1 MPGDSSNQRPQYAT
15 PIQVTGTP
23 IRYGTPIGQGTQLMG
38 TPIPREMLRVQG
50 GDPATPSRG
59 SISGRMRAASLSVR
73 GAIGSYQHS
82 QAQLYGT
89 FLGSP
94 SNASRMRREL
104 DEEEGTMSDDGDLTD
119 GGEYSDEEREEGD
132 DYDVDE
138 DQEQDGLLDTQHL
151 LIRAGPALSEFGTSP
166 RSILR
171 ETGSVASSPDE
182 RRLLLATKV
191 PTYSD
196 NTSDRGRSR
205 GQTLGSTASPHM
217 RRLSLNRRKSISRPP
232 RGSSSYGQTLFN
244 AIAILLGVGMLSEPL
259 AFAYA
264 GWIGGFMLITFYG
277 FLTCYTAKI
286 LARIILSDGRLRT
299 YADIGQKAFGPRS
312 NAFTSLLFCLELFS
326 LRRVRIYVVLVVL
339 FSDSMHA
346 VAPQFSSHEYK
357 VLGLIVLLPS
367 IFLPLHLLS
376 FASLL
381 GILATVFIIAVIF
394 IDGFSK
400 AQAPGSLWEAA
411 PTDLAPNWA
420 ALPVSFGLFMAGV
433 SDSRKPYRVRTD
445 KCIAG
450 FVVLSMYLWSPE
462 QFAGHAVIPSLAR
475 DMAEPERFDSMIN
488 WAFFVATLIYGIVG
502 AGGYVMFG
510 RGVSDEVSVDLMKIP
525 EYNQT
530 LNKIAVWMLVISPL
544 TKFALCTRPLNV
556 TIEIMLGIDQSH
568 APAHSSERPPSP
580 SHKQQAY
587 PDLIPSHHAREQRNK
602 ILRVIERISL
612 ALAVVAVAILFPE
625 FGVVMAFLG
634 AFSAFMLCVI
644 GPICA
649 KAALN
654 KRLEVLDAGLLV
666 VAIAMAGAGT
676 WVAFVTGTGA

>member
-1 MPGDSSNQRPQYAT
+1 MPSDTSNQRPQYAT
-15 PIQVTGTP
+15 PIHITGTP
-23 IRYGTPIGQGTQLMG
+23 IRYGTPVGQGTQLMG
-38 TPIPREMLRVQG
+38 TPIPSQRL
-50 GDPATPSRG
+50 PATPSRN
-59 SISGRMRAASLSVR
+59 SLSGRVRAASLSVR
-73 GAIGSYQHS
+73 DAIGSYQHS
-82 QAQLYGT
+82 QAQLYGLY
-89 FLGSP
+89 LGSP
-94 SNASRMRREL
+94 SNASHMRREV
-104 DEEEGTMSDDGDLTD
+104 DEEEGIVSEDGDLTD
-119 GGEYSDEEREEGD
+119 EEGDWSDEEQDESDE
-132 DYDVDE
+132 YDVDE
-138 DQEQDGLLDTQHL
+138 GQEQGEALGTQHL
-151 LIRAGPALSEFGTSP
+151 IIRPGTALSEDGTSP

-171 ETGSVASSPDE
+171 EHDSVASSPDE
-182 RRLLLATKV
+182 RRLLLSTKV

-196 NTSDRGRSR
+196 NMSDSRGRPH
-205 GQTLGSTASPHM
+205 GHTLGNTASPRM
-217 RRLSLNRRKSISRPP
+217 RRLSIINRRKSLSRLP

-312 NAFTSLLFCLELFS
+312 NAFTSSLFCLELFS
-326 LRRVRIYVVLVVL
+326 LSVVLVVL

-357 VLGLIVLLPS
+357 ILGLIILLPS

-381 GILATVFIIAVIF
+381 GILATVFIIVVIF

-400 AQAPGSLWEAA
+400 TQAPGSLWEAA

-420 ALPVSFGLFMAGV
+420 SLPVAFGLFMAG
-433 SDSRKPYRVRTD
+433 
-445 KCIAG
+445 
-450 FVVLSMYLWSPE
+450 
-462 QFAGHAVIPSLAR
+462 FAGHAVIPSLAR
-475 DMAEPERFDSMIN
+475 DMAEPEHFDSMIN

-502 AGGYVMFG
+502 AGGYIMFG
-510 RGVSDEVSVDLMKIP
+510 RDVSDEVSVDMMKIP

-530 LNKIAVWMLVISPL
+530 LNRIAVWMLVISPL

-556 TIEIMLGIDQSH
+556 TIEIMLGIDQAH
-568 APAHSSERPPSP
+568 ASTHSSEQPPSP
-580 SHKQQAY
+580 SHKQGHI
-587 PDLIPSHHAREQRNK
+587 DIVPSHHAREQRNR
-602 ILRVIERISL
+602 ILRAIERISL

-654 KRLEVLDAGLLV
+654 RKLEVLDAFLLI
-666 VAIAMAGAGT
+666 VAIGMAAAGT
-676 WVAFVTGTGA
+676 WVAFVTGAGA

>member
-1 MPGDSSNQRPQYAT
+1 MPGDTHNQRTYAT
-15 PIQVTGTP
+15 PIQATGTR
-23 IRYGTPIGQGTQLMG
+23 IRYGTPISQGTQLMG
-38 TPIPREMLRVQG
+38 TPIPRQTLRIQG
-50 GDPATPSRG
+50 GDSTVQRRG
-59 SISGRMRAASLSVR
+59 SFSGRVRAASLSVR
-73 GAIGSYQHS
+73 DAIGSYQHS

-94 SNASRMRREL
+94 SNASHMRRGAD
-104 DEEEGTMSDDGDLTD
+104 DEEANMSEDGDFTD
-119 GGEYSDEEREEGD
+119 QEEWSDEEGEYG

-138 DQEQDGLLDTQHL
+138 DQERHDGPRTPDAQHL
-151 LIRAGPALSEFGTSP
+151 IIRPGPALSEYGTSP
-166 RSILR
+166 QSILR
-171 ETGSVASSPDE
+171 EPGSVASSPDE
-182 RRLLLATKV
+182 RRLLLTTKV
-191 PTYSD
+191 PSYSD
-196 NTSDRGRSR
+196 DASEIRGRPH
-205 GQTLGSTASPHM
+205 GQTFASTASPRT
-217 RRLSLNRRKSISRPP
+217 RRLSIISRRKSVSRPP

-264 GWIGGFMLITFYG
+264 GWVGGFMLITFYG

-299 YADIGQKAFGPRS
+299 YADIGQKAFGPKS

-326 LRRVRIYVVLVVL
+326 LSVVLVVL

-357 VLGLIVLLPS
+357 VLGLIILLPS

-381 GILATVFIIAVIF
+381 GILATVFIIVVIF
-394 IDGFSK
+394 VDGFSK
-400 AQAPGSLWEAA
+400 TQAPGSLWESA

-420 ALPVSFGLFMAGV
+420 ALPVSFGLFMAG
-433 SDSRKPYRVRTD
+433 
-445 KCIAG
+445 
-450 FVVLSMYLWSPE
+450 
-462 QFAGHAVIPSLAR
+462 FAGHAVIPSLAR
-475 DMAEPERFDSMIN
+475 DMAEPEHFDSMIN

-510 RGVSDEVSVDLMKIP
+510 RDVSDEVSVDMMRIP

-556 TIEIMLGIDQSH
+556 TIEIMLGIEQPH
-568 APAHSSERPPSP
+568 APAHSPEQPPSP
-580 SHKQQAY
+580 SHKQQAHI
-587 PDLIPSHHAREQRNK
+587 DMVPSHHAREKRNK
-602 ILRVIERISL
+602 VLRAIERTSL

-654 KRLEVLDAGLLV
+654 RKLEVLDAFLLV
-666 VAIAMAGAGT
+666 IAVGMAGLGT
-676 WVAFVTGTGA
+676 WVAFATGKGSVVCHCLE

>member
-1 MPGDSSNQRPQYAT
+1 MR
-15 PIQVTGTP
+15 
-23 IRYGTPIGQGTQLMG
+23 QL
-38 TPIPREMLRVQG
+38 
-50 GDPATPSRG
+50 
-59 SISGRMRAASLSVR
+59 SI
-73 GAIGSYQHS
+73 I
-82 QAQLYGT
+82 
-89 FLGSP
+89 
-94 SNASRMRREL
+94 
-104 DEEEGTMSDDGDLTD
+104 
-119 GGEYSDEEREEGD
+119 
-132 DYDVDE
+132 
-138 DQEQDGLLDTQHL
+138 
-151 LIRAGPALSEFGTSP
+151 
-166 RSILR
+166 
-171 ETGSVASSPDE
+171 
-182 RRLLLATKV
+182 
-191 PTYSD
+191 
-196 NTSDRGRSR
+196 
-205 GQTLGSTASPHM
+205 
-217 RRLSLNRRKSISRPP
+217 NRRKSVSRLP

-312 NAFTSLLFCLELFS
+312 NAFTSSLFCLELFS
-326 LRRVRIYVVLVVL
+326 LSVVLVVL

-357 VLGLIVLLPS
+357 ILGLIILLPS

-381 GILATVFIIAVIF
+381 GILATVFIIIVIF
-394 IDGFSK
+394 VDGFSK

-420 ALPVSFGLFMAGV
+420 SLPVAFGLFMAG
-433 SDSRKPYRVRTD
+433 
-445 KCIAG
+445 
-450 FVVLSMYLWSPE
+450 
-462 QFAGHAVIPSLAR
+462 FAGHAVIPSLAR
-475 DMAEPERFDSMIN
+475 DMAEPEHFDSMIN

-502 AGGYVMFG
+502 AGGYIMFG
-510 RGVSDEVSVDLMKIP
+510 RNVSDEVSVDMMKIP

-568 APAHSSERPPSP
+568 ASTHSSEQPHSP
-580 SHKQQAY
+580 SHKQGHV
-587 PDLIPSHHAREQRNK
+587 DTVPSHHAREQRNK
-602 ILRVIERISL
+602 VLRAVERISL

-625 FGVVMAFLG
+625 FGIVMAFLG

-654 KRLEVLDAGLLV
+654 RKLEVLDAFLLV
-666 VAIAMAGAGT
+666 IAVGMAAAGT
-676 WVAFVTGTGA
+676 WVSFVSGVGA

>member
-1 MPGDSSNQRPQYAT
+1 MASNTPNQRSHPT
-15 PIQVTGTP
+15 LIQTTGTP
-23 IRYGTPIGQGTQLMG
+23 IRYGTPVGQGTHLIG
-38 TPIPREMLRVQG
+38 TPIPRQNLQVQG
-50 GDPATPSRG
+50 GDPDTPRRS
-59 SISGRMRAASLSVR
+59 SFSGRMRAASLSVR
-73 GAIGSYQHS
+73 DAIGSYQHS
-82 QAQLYGT
+82 QTQLYGT

-94 SNASRMRREL
+94 SNVSHMRRRLE
-104 DEEEGTMSDDGDLTD
+104 DEEANVSEDGDLT
-119 GGEYSDEEREEGD
+119 GEEEWSDEEREGD

-138 DQEQDGLLDTQHL
+138 EQEQDDESHDLDAQR
-151 LIRAGPALSEFGTSP
+151 LIIRPGPMLNEYGTSP

-171 ETGSVASSPDE
+171 EPGSVASSPDE

-196 NTSDRGRSR
+196 NASDSRGRPL
-205 GQTLGSTASPHM
+205 GQTFTSNSSPRT
-217 RRLSLNRRKSISRPP
+217 RRLSIVSRRKSISRPP

-264 GWIGGFMLITFYG
+264 GWVGGFILITFYG

-326 LRRVRIYVVLVVL
+326 LRRVRIY
-339 FSDSMHA
+339 DSMHA

-357 VLGLIVLLPS
+357 VLGLIMYVQDICLILT
-367 IFLPLHLLS
+367 IDLTIA
-376 FASLL
+376 ASTPHMHVK
-381 GILATVFIIAVIF
+381 LAQLT
-394 IDGFSK
+394 
-400 AQAPGSLWEAA
+400 QAPGSLWEAA

-420 ALPVSFGLFMAGV
+420 ALPVSFGLFMAG
-433 SDSRKPYRVRTD
+433 
-445 KCIAG
+445 
-450 FVVLSMYLWSPE
+450 
-462 QFAGHAVIPSLAR
+462 FAGHAVIPSLAR
-475 DMAEPERFDSMIN
+475 DMAEPEHFDSMIN
-488 WAFFVATLIYGIVG
+488 WAFFVATLVYGIVG

-510 RGVSDEVSVDLMKIP
+510 RDVSDEVSVDLMKIP

-530 LNKIAVWMLVISPL
+530 LNKVAVWMLVISPL
-544 TKFALCTRPLNV
+544 TKFALCTRPLNI
-556 TIEIMLGIDQSH
+556 TIEIMLGIEQSH
-568 APAHSSERPPSP
+568 APAHSPERPPSP
-580 SHKQQAY
+580 SQKQQAHI
-587 PDLIPSHHAREQRNK
+587 DMVPSHQAREKRNK
-602 ILRVIERISL
+602 ILRAIERTGL

-649 KAALN
+649 KSALN
-654 KRLEVLDAGLLV
+654 RKVEVLDAFLLV
-666 VAIAMAGAGT
+666 VAVGMAGAGT
-676 WVAFVTGTGA
+676 WVAFATGKGA

>member
-1 MPGDSSNQRPQYAT
+1 MPSDSSNQQPQYTT
-15 PIQVTGTP
+15 PVQVTGTP

-38 TPIPREMLRVQG
+38 TPIPVQRLRMQG
-50 GDPATPSRG
+50 GDPATPNRG
-59 SISGRMRAASLSVR
+59 SFSGRMRAASLSVR
-73 GAIGSYQHS
+73 DAIGSYQHS
-82 QAQLYGT
+82 QAQLYGS

-94 SNASRMRREL
+94 SNVSHMRRGVE
-104 DEEEGTMSDDGDLTD
+104 DEEAMMSEDGDLTD
-119 GGEYSDEEREEGD
+119 EDEEWSGEEQEGGD
-132 DYDVDE
+132 YGADE
-138 DQEQDGLLDTQHL
+138 DQEQDDIPDAQTL
-151 LIRAGPALSEFGTSP
+151 LIRPGPALSEYGTSP

-171 ETGSVASSPDE
+171 EPGSVVSSPDE

-196 NTSDRGRSR
+196 NSDSQGRPRGR
-205 GQTLGSTASPHM
+205 TLGSTASPRI
-217 RRLSLNRRKSISRPP
+217 RRLSIINRRKSMSRPP

-264 GWIGGFMLITFYG
+264 GWIGGFILITFYG

-357 VLGLIVLLPS
+357 VLGLIILLPS

-381 GILATVFIIAVIF
+381 GILATVFIIVVIF
-394 IDGFSK
+394 VDGFSK
-400 AQAPGSLWEAA
+400 
-411 PTDLAPNWA
+411 
-420 ALPVSFGLFMAGV
+420 
-433 SDSRKPYRVRTD
+433 
-445 KCIAG
+445 
-450 FVVLSMYLWSPE
+450 
-462 QFAGHAVIPSLAR
+462 FAGHAVIPSLAR

-488 WAFFVATLIYGIVG
+488 WAFFVATLIYGVVG

-510 RGVSDEVSVDLMKIP
+510 RDVSDEVSVDLMKIT

-556 TIEIMLGIDQSH
+556 TIEIMLGIDQCNP
-568 APAHSSERPPSP
+568 PAHSPEQPPSP
-580 SHKQQAY
+580 SQKQQVST
-587 PDLIPSHHAREQRNK
+587 DIVPSHHAREQRNM
-602 ILRVIERISL
+602 ILRAIERTSL

-649 KAALN
+649 KTAMN
-654 KRLEVLDAGLLV
+654 RKLEVLDAVLLV
-666 VAIAMAGAGT
+666 VAVGMAASGT
-676 WVAFVTGTGA
+676 WVAFTTGGGV

>member
-1 MPGDSSNQRPQYAT
+1 MASNTPNQRSHPT
-15 PIQVTGTP
+15 LIQTTGTP
-23 IRYGTPIGQGTQLMG
+23 IRYGTPVGQGTHLMG
-38 TPIPREMLRVQG
+38 TPIPRQNLQVQG
-50 GDPATPSRG
+50 GDPDTPRRS
-59 SISGRMRAASLSVR
+59 SFSGRMRAASLSVR
-73 GAIGSYQHS
+73 DAIGSYQHS
-82 QAQLYGT
+82 QTQLYGT

-94 SNASRMRREL
+94 SNVSHMRRRLE
-104 DEEEGTMSDDGDLTD
+104 DEEANVSEDGDLT
-119 GGEYSDEEREEGD
+119 GEEEWSDEEREGD

-138 DQEQDGLLDTQHL
+138 EQEQDDESHDLDAQR
-151 LIRAGPALSEFGTSP
+151 LIIRPGPMLNEYGTSP

-171 ETGSVASSPDE
+171 EPGSVASSPDE

-196 NTSDRGRSR
+196 NASDSRGRPL
-205 GQTLGSTASPHM
+205 GQTFTSNSSPRT
-217 RRLSLNRRKSISRPP
+217 RRLSIVSRRKSISRPP

-264 GWIGGFMLITFYG
+264 GWVGGFILITFYG

-326 LRRVRIYVVLVVL
+326 LSVVLVVL

-357 VLGLIVLLPS
+357 VLGLIILLPS

-381 GILATVFIIAVIF
+381 GILATVFIIVVIF
-394 IDGFSK
+394 VDGFSK
-400 AQAPGSLWEAA
+400 TQAPGSLWEAA

-420 ALPVSFGLFMAGV
+420 ALPVSFGLFMAG
-433 SDSRKPYRVRTD
+433 
-445 KCIAG
+445 
-450 FVVLSMYLWSPE
+450 
-462 QFAGHAVIPSLAR
+462 FAGHAVIPSLAR
-475 DMAEPERFDSMIN
+475 DMAEPEHFDSMIN
-488 WAFFVATLIYGIVG
+488 WAFFVATLVYGIVG

-510 RGVSDEVSVDLMKIP
+510 RDVSDEVSVDLMKIP

-530 LNKIAVWMLVISPL
+530 LNKVAVWMLVISPL
-544 TKFALCTRPLNV
+544 TKFALCTRPLNI
-556 TIEIMLGIDQSH
+556 TIEIMLGIEQSH
-568 APAHSSERPPSP
+568 TPAHSPERPPSP
-580 SHKQQAY
+580 SQKQQAHI
-587 PDLIPSHHAREQRNK
+587 DMVPSHQAREKRNK
-602 ILRVIERISL
+602 ILRAIERTGL

-649 KAALN
+649 KSALN
-654 KRLEVLDAGLLV
+654 RKVEVLDAFLLV
-666 VAIAMAGAGT
+666 VAVGMAGAGT
-676 WVAFVTGTGA
+676 WVAFATGKGA

>member
-50 GDPATPSRG
+50 GDSATPGRESL
-59 SISGRMRAASLSVR
+59 SGRMRAASMSVR

-94 SNASRMRREL
+94 SNSSRMRREL
-104 DEEEGTMSDDGDLTD
+104 DEEEGIMSEDGDLTGD
-119 GGEYSDEEREEGD
+119 EGEYSDEEREEGD
-132 DYDVDE
+132 DYDVNEAQYQDE
-138 DQEQDGLLDTQHL
+138 LLDTQHL
-151 LIRAGPALSEFGTSP
+151 LIRAGPALSELGTSP

-171 ETGSVASSPDE
+171 EPGSVVSSPDE

-196 NTSDRGRSR
+196 NTSDRGRPR
-205 GQTLGSTASPHM
+205 GQLGSPASPRM

-312 NAFTSLLFCLELFS
+312 NAFTSSLFCLELFS
-326 LRRVRIYVVLVVL
+326 LSVVLVVL

-381 GILATVFIIAVIF
+381 GILATVFIIVVIF

-400 AQAPGSLWEAA
+400 PQAPGSLWEAA

-420 ALPVSFGLFMAGV
+420 ALPVSFGLFMAG
-433 SDSRKPYRVRTD
+433 
-445 KCIAG
+445 
-450 FVVLSMYLWSPE
+450 
-462 QFAGHAVIPSLAR
+462 FAGHAVIPSLAR

-488 WAFFVATLIYGIVG
+488 WAFFVATLIYGVVG

-556 TIEIMLGIDQSH
+556 TIEIMLGIDQCH
-568 APAHSSERPPSP
+568 VPAHLPEQPPSP

-587 PDLIPSHHAREQRNK
+587 IDPIPSHHAREQRNK
-602 ILRVIERISL
+602 VLRAVERISL

-654 KRLEVLDAGLLV
+654 KKLEVLDAGLLV

-676 WVAFVTGTGA
+676 WVAFVTGTGV

>member
-1 MPGDSSNQRPQYAT
+1 MPSDSSNQRPQYTTSVQVTDAPIRHGT
-15 PIQVTGTP
+15 PIQGT
-23 IRYGTPIGQGTQLMG
+23 RLMG
-38 TPIPREMLRVQG
+38 TPIPVQRLRMQG
-50 GDPATPSRG
+50 GDPATPGRG
-59 SISGRMRAASLSVR
+59 SFSGRVRAASLSVR
-73 GAIGSYQHS
+73 DAIGSYQHS
-82 QAQLYGT
+82 QAQLYGS

-94 SNASRMRREL
+94 SNAIHMRRGL
-104 DEEEGTMSDDGDLTD
+104 GDEEAVMSEDGDLTD
-119 GGEYSDEEREEGD
+119 EEGEWSDEELEEGD
-132 DYDVDE
+132 DYDYDV
-138 DQEQDGLLDTQHL
+138 DQEHVLDAQNL
-151 LIRAGPALSEFGTSP
+151 VIRPGPALSEYGTSP

-171 ETGSVASSPDE
+171 EPGSVVSSPDE
-182 RRLLLATKV
+182 RRLLLTTKV

-196 NTSDRGRSR
+196 NTSDSRGRPR
-205 GQTLGSTASPHM
+205 GQTLGSTASPHL
-217 RRLSLNRRKSISRPP
+217 RRLSINRRKSLSRPP

-312 NAFTSLLFCLELFS
+312 NAFTSSLFCLELFS
-326 LRRVRIYVVLVVL
+326 LR
-339 FSDSMHA
+339 
-346 VAPQFSSHEYK
+346 Q
-357 VLGLIVLLPS
+357 
-367 IFLPLHLLS
+367 
-376 FASLL
+376 
-381 GILATVFIIAVIF
+381 T
-394 IDGFSK
+394 
-400 AQAPGSLWEAA
+400 QAPGSLWEAA

-420 ALPVSFGLFMAGV
+420 TLPVSFGLFMAGV
-433 SDSRKPYRVRTD
+433 SGSCKHYRVRTEEY
-445 KCIAG
+445 IAG
-450 FVVLSMYLWSPE
+450 SFDLCTDLWPLE

-488 WAFFVATLIYGIVG
+488 WAFFVATLIYGVVG

-510 RGVSDEVSVDLMKIP
+510 RDVSDEVSVDLMKIP

-556 TIEIMLGIDQSH
+556 TIEIMLGIDQSQ
-568 APAHSSERPPSP
+568 APAHSPEQPPSP
-580 SHKQQAY
+580 SHKQQVQI
-587 PDLIPSHHAREQRNK
+587 DIIPSHHAREQRNK
-602 ILRVIERISL
+602 ILRAVERVSL
-612 ALAVVAVAILFPE
+612 ALAVVVVAILFPE

-654 KRLEVLDAGLLV
+654 RKLEVLDAVLLV
-666 VAIAMAGAGT
+666 VAVGMAAAGT
-676 WVAFVTGTGA
+676 WVAFTTGEGA